1 MKDVKQNTLKEEKI
15 LNFLE
20 KNCDFEWHL
29 SLYEELES
37 TNDYLIEFANPNEYC
52 LCVAE
57 SQTKGRGRNLK
68 KWQSP
73 KF

>member
-15 LNFLE
+15 FNFLK
-20 KNCDFEWHL
+20 KNNDFEWHL

-57 SQTKGRGRNLK
+57 RKQKEREEI
-68 KWQSP
+68 
-73 KF
+73 